1 LGKSESDLKL
11 ELPSA
16 LKKALEELAGA
27 RDQALSDYIR
37 GALARE
43 LLPEAEWLNL
53 QHQESDQ

>member
-1 LGKSESDLKL
+1 L

-16 LKKALEELAGA
+16 LKKALEELAGGL
-27 RDQALSDYIR
+27 DQALSDYVR

-53 QHQESDQ
+53 RHQEADQ